1 MVHQNQRKRIEKQKK
16 KIYSSILYGRSLLC
30 FFPQRIYINGQLGT
44 LGGDGRGGLPPSLFL
59 YIFFFF
65 FFYIKGR
72 NKKEEEE
79 EEGILSLLLLS
90 QTEKEEEKV
99 ICP

>member
-1 MVHQNQRKRIEKQKK
+1 MVHQNQRKRIEKQK

-44 LGGDGRGGLPPSLFL
+44 LGGDGRGGLPPSFFL
-59 YIFFFF
+59 YIFFFFF